1 MILKNVENKENKTAT
16 FQVESDAAEFE
27 SAVNGAYLKNKAS
40 INIPGFRK
48 GKAPRAVV
56 EGMYGAEVFYQD
68 AMDEL
73 APKAFEFGLDES
85 KLRMVGTPSIVDVN
99 VTDDRTASY
108 TFEVTLYPEVTLCQY
123 KGLEAEHKDESVSD
137 EDVDNEL
144 NSVRKR
150 NARMI
155 DIDDRAAELGD
166 TVDIDFDGYLDGERF
181 DGGKA
186 EGYSLEL
193 GSNSFVPGFEDQ
205 VVGMKIGEEK
215 DIDITFPENYTPELA
230 GKAVVFKI
238 KLNGITTP
246 ELPELDD
253 EFAKDVSEFDTLDE
267 YKTSLRGDLEKR
279 KKDEAENDFRA
290 NILKQA
296 VNNLQAEIPECMI
309 LEKVEQTIR
318 DNGAVPA
325 TIAVIGGRLKAG
337 LSHEEIEYLGK
348 TGRGVAKASRR
359 DLPALVA
366 RGADGATTVTTTM
379 IIAHMAGINV
389 FATGGIGGVHRGAE
403 VTMDISADLEELAQT
418 PVMVVCAGAKSILD
432 LGLTLEYLETKGV
445 PVIGYST
452 DELPAFYTR
461 KSGFGVDYRVDS
473 PEELAAMFRAQR
485 ELNYKG
491 GMLVTNPIPEQYAM
505 DKEVIDKAIEQA
517 LAEAKEQHVHG
528 KETTP
533 FLLARVV
540 ELTGGDSLE
549 SNIKLVL
556 NNATVAAKTA
566 AELAK

>member
-85 KLRMVGTPSIVDVN
+85 KLRMVGTPSIIDVN

-108 TFEVTLYPEVTLCQY
+108 TFEVTLYPEVTLGQY
-123 KGLEAEHKDESVSD
+123 KGLEAERKDESVSD

-155 DIDDRAAELGD
+155 DIDDRAAEMGD

-205 VVGMKIGEEK
+205 IVGMKIGEEK

-238 KLNGITTP
+238 KLNGITAP

-267 YKTSLRGDLEKR
+267 YKGSLRENLEKR

-290 NILKQA
+290 NVLKQA
-296 VNNLQAEIPECMI
+296 VNNLKAEIPECMI

-318 DNGAVPA
+318 DYASNFGMTDRSVPLEN
-325 TIAVIGGRLKAG
+325 LKEMMG
-337 LSHEEIEYLGK
+337 LSDEVIENNIRPAAEFQVKTDLLLDKIKDEEKLEVTEEAFNEYLNK
-348 TGRGVAKASRR
+348 VAEDVKAT
-359 DLPALVA
+359 
-366 RGADGATTVTTTM
+366 ADQLKNYFGEAFIKAEQLKEMATNLIVDS
-379 IIAHMAGINV
+379 AKVKA
-389 FATGGIGGVHRGAE
+389 AE
-403 VTMDISADLEELAQT
+403 TEEK
-418 PVMVVCAGAKSILD
+418 PK
-432 LGLTLEYLETKGV
+432 K
-445 PVIGYST
+445 
-452 DELPAFYTR
+452 TR
-461 KSGFGVDYRVDS
+461 KPRA
-473 PEELAAMFRAQR
+473 PKAEKKAEET
-485 ELNYKG
+485 E
-491 GMLVTNPIPEQYAM
+491 T
-505 DKEVIDKAIEQA
+505 
-517 LAEAKEQHVHG
+517 AEA
-528 KETTP
+528 
-533 FLLARVV
+533 
-540 ELTGGDSLE
+540 
-549 SNIKLVL
+549 
-556 NNATVAAKTA
+556 
-566 AELAK
+566 AEPASEEPKAE

>member
-108 TFEVTLYPEVTLCQY
+108 TFEVTLYPEVTLGQY
-123 KGLEAEHKDESVSD
+123 KGLEAERKDESVSD

-144 NSVRKR
+144 SSVRKR

-155 DIDDRAAELGD
+155 DIDDRAAEMGD

-205 VVGMKIGEEK
+205 IVGMKIGEEK
-215 DIDITFPENYTPELA
+215 DINITFPENYTPELA

-267 YKTSLRGDLEKR
+267 YKGSLRENLEKR

-290 NILKQA
+290 NVLKQA
-296 VNNLQAEIPECMI
+296 VNNLKAEIPECMI

-318 DNGAVPA
+318 DYASNFGMTDRSVPLEN
-325 TIAVIGGRLKAG
+325 LKEMMG
-337 LSHEEIEYLGK
+337 LSDEVVENNIRPAAEFQVKTDLLLDKIKDEEKLEVTEEAFNEYLNK
-348 TGRGVAKASRR
+348 VAEDVKAT
-359 DLPALVA
+359 
-366 RGADGATTVTTTM
+366 ADQLKNYFGEAFIKAEQLKEMATNL
-379 IIAHMAGINV
+379 I
-389 FATGGIGGVHRGAE
+389 
-403 VTMDISADLEELAQT
+403 
-418 PVMVVCAGAKSILD
+418 
-432 LGLTLEYLETKGV
+432 
-445 PVIGYST
+445 
-452 DELPAFYTR
+452 
-461 KSGFGVDYRVDS
+461 VDS
-473 PEELAAMFRAQR
+473 AKVKAAEAEEKPKKARKPKAPKA
-485 ELNYKG
+485 E
-491 GMLVTNPIPEQYAM
+491 
-505 DKEVIDKAIEQA
+505 DKAEET
-517 LAEAKEQHVHG
+517 EA
-528 KETTP
+528 
-533 FLLARVV
+533 
-540 ELTGGDSLE
+540 
-549 SNIKLVL
+549 
-556 NNATVAAKTA
+556 A
-566 AELAK
+566 AEEPKAE

>member
-108 TFEVTLYPEVTLCQY
+108 TFEVTLYPEVTLGQY
-123 KGLEAEHKDESVSD
+123 KGLEAERKDESVSD

-205 VVGMKIGEEK
+205 IVGMKIGEEK

-267 YKTSLRGDLEKR
+267 YKTSLRENLEKR

-318 DNGAVPA
+318 DYASNFGMTDRSVPLEN
-325 TIAVIGGRLKAG
+325 LKEMMG
-337 LSHEEIEYLGK
+337 LSDEVVENNIRPAAEFQVKTDLLLDKIKDEEKLEVTEEAFNEYLN
-348 TGRGVAKASRR
+348 KAAE
-359 DLPALVA
+359 DVKAT
-366 RGADGATTVTTTM
+366 ADQLKNYFGEAFIKAEQLKEMATNL
-379 IIAHMAGINV
+379 I
-389 FATGGIGGVHRGAE
+389 
-403 VTMDISADLEELAQT
+403 
-418 PVMVVCAGAKSILD
+418 
-432 LGLTLEYLETKGV
+432 
-445 PVIGYST
+445 
-452 DELPAFYTR
+452 
-461 KSGFGVDYRVDS
+461 VDS
-473 PEELAAMFRAQR
+473 AKVKAAEAEEKPKKARKPKAPKA
-485 ELNYKG
+485 E
-491 GMLVTNPIPEQYAM
+491 
-505 DKEVIDKAIEQA
+505 DKAEET
-517 LAEAKEQHVHG
+517 EA
-528 KETTP
+528 
-533 FLLARVV
+533 
-540 ELTGGDSLE
+540 
-549 SNIKLVL
+549 
-556 NNATVAAKTA
+556 A
-566 AELAK
+566 AEEPKAE

>member
-85 KLRMVGTPSIVDVN
+85 KLRMVGTPSIIDVN

-108 TFEVTLYPEVTLCQY
+108 TFEVTLYPEVTLGQY
-123 KGLEAEHKDESVSD
+123 KGLEAERKDESVSD

-155 DIDDRAAELGD
+155 DIDDRAAEMGD
-166 TVDIDFDGYLDGERF
+166 TVNIDFDGYLDGERF

-205 VVGMKIGEEK
+205 IVGMKIGEEK

-267 YKTSLRGDLEKR
+267 YKGSLRENLEKR

-290 NILKQA
+290 NVLKQA
-296 VNNLQAEIPECMI
+296 VNNLKAEIPECMI

-318 DNGAVPA
+318 DYASNFGMTDRSVPLEN
-325 TIAVIGGRLKAG
+325 LKEMMG
-337 LSHEEIEYLGK
+337 LSDEVVENNIRPAAEFQVKTDLLLDKIKDEEKLEVTEEAFNEYLNK
-348 TGRGVAKASRR
+348 VAEDVKAT
-359 DLPALVA
+359 
-366 RGADGATTVTTTM
+366 ADQLKNYFGEAFIKAEQLKEMATNLIVDS
-379 IIAHMAGINV
+379 AKVKA
-389 FATGGIGGVHRGAE
+389 AE
-403 VTMDISADLEELAQT
+403 TEEK
-418 PVMVVCAGAKSILD
+418 PK
-432 LGLTLEYLETKGV
+432 K
-445 PVIGYST
+445 
-452 DELPAFYTR
+452 TR
-461 KSGFGVDYRVDS
+461 KPRA
-473 PEELAAMFRAQR
+473 PKAEKKAEET
-485 ELNYKG
+485 E
-491 GMLVTNPIPEQYAM
+491 T
-505 DKEVIDKAIEQA
+505 
-517 LAEAKEQHVHG
+517 AEA
-528 KETTP
+528 
-533 FLLARVV
+533 
-540 ELTGGDSLE
+540 
-549 SNIKLVL
+549 
-556 NNATVAAKTA
+556 
-566 AELAK
+566 AEPAEEEPKAE

>member
-108 TFEVTLYPEVTLCQY
+108 TFEVTLYPEVTLGQY
-123 KGLEAEHKDESVSD
+123 KGLEAERKDESVSD

-155 DIDDRAAELGD
+155 DIDDRAAEMGD

-205 VVGMKIGEEK
+205 IVGMKIGEEK

-238 KLNGITTP
+238 KLNGITAP

-267 YKTSLRGDLEKR
+267 YKGSLRENLEKR

-290 NILKQA
+290 NVLKQA
-296 VNNLQAEIPECMI
+296 VNNLKAEIPECMI

-318 DNGAVPA
+318 DYASNFGMTDRSVPLEN
-325 TIAVIGGRLKAG
+325 LKEMMG
-337 LSHEEIEYLGK
+337 LSDEVVENNIRPAAEFQVKTDLLLDKIKDEEKLEVTEEAFNEYLNK
-348 TGRGVAKASRR
+348 VAEDVKAT
-359 DLPALVA
+359 
-366 RGADGATTVTTTM
+366 ADQLKNYFGEAFIKAEQLKEMATNLIVDS
-379 IIAHMAGINV
+379 AKVKA
-389 FATGGIGGVHRGAE
+389 AE
-403 VTMDISADLEELAQT
+403 TEEK
-418 PVMVVCAGAKSILD
+418 PK
-432 LGLTLEYLETKGV
+432 K
-445 PVIGYST
+445 
-452 DELPAFYTR
+452 TR
-461 KSGFGVDYRVDS
+461 KPRA
-473 PEELAAMFRAQR
+473 PKAEKKAEET
-485 ELNYKG
+485 E
-491 GMLVTNPIPEQYAM
+491 T
-505 DKEVIDKAIEQA
+505 
-517 LAEAKEQHVHG
+517 AEA
-528 KETTP
+528 
-533 FLLARVV
+533 
-540 ELTGGDSLE
+540 
-549 SNIKLVL
+549 
-556 NNATVAAKTA
+556 
-566 AELAK
+566 AEPASEEPKAE

>member
-48 GKAPRAVV
+48 GKAPRTVV

-108 TFEVTLYPEVTLCQY
+108 TFEVTLYPEVTLGQY
-123 KGLEAEHKDESVSD
+123 KGLEAERKDESVSD

-205 VVGMKIGEEK
+205 IVGMKIGEEK

-267 YKTSLRGDLEKR
+267 YKTSLRWDLEKR

-318 DNGAVPA
+318 DYASNFGMTDRSVPLEN
-325 TIAVIGGRLKAG
+325 LKEMMG
-337 LSHEEIEYLGK
+337 LSDEVVENNIRPAAEFQVKTDLLLDKIKDEEKL
-348 TGRGVAKASRR
+348 
-359 DLPALVA
+359 
-366 RGADGATTVTTTM
+366 
-379 IIAHMAGINV
+379 
-389 FATGGIGGVHRGAE
+389 E
-403 VTMDISADLEELAQT
+403 VTEEAFNEHLNKVAEDVKATADQLKNYFGEAFIKAEQLKEMATNLIVDSAKVKAAETEEK
-418 PVMVVCAGAKSILD
+418 PK
-432 LGLTLEYLETKGV
+432 K
-445 PVIGYST
+445 
-452 DELPAFYTR
+452 TR
-461 KSGFGVDYRVDS
+461 K
-473 PEELAAMFRAQR
+473 PRAPKA
-485 ELNYKG
+485 E
-491 GMLVTNPIPEQYAM
+491 
-505 DKEVIDKAIEQA
+505 DKAEET
-517 LAEAKEQHVHG
+517 EA
-528 KETTP
+528 
-533 FLLARVV
+533 
-540 ELTGGDSLE
+540 
-549 SNIKLVL
+549 
-556 NNATVAAKTA
+556 A
-566 AELAK
+566 AEEPKAE

>member
-108 TFEVTLYPEVTLCQY
+108 TFEVTLYPEVTLGQY
-123 KGLEAEHKDESVSD
+123 KGLEAERKDESVSD

-155 DIDDRAAELGD
+155 DIDDRAAEMGD

-205 VVGMKIGEEK
+205 IVGMKIGEEK

-238 KLNGITTP
+238 KLNGITAP

-267 YKTSLRGDLEKR
+267 YKGSLRENLEKR

-290 NILKQA
+290 NVLKQA
-296 VNNLQAEIPECMI
+296 VNNLKAEIPECMI

-318 DNGAVPA
+318 DYASNFGMTDRSVPLEN
-325 TIAVIGGRLKAG
+325 LKEMMG
-337 LSHEEIEYLGK
+337 LSDEVVENNIRPAAEFQVKTDLLLDKIKDEEKLEVTEEAFNEYLNK
-348 TGRGVAKASRR
+348 VAEDVKAT
-359 DLPALVA
+359 
-366 RGADGATTVTTTM
+366 ADQLKNYFGEAFIKAEQLKEMATNLIVDS
-379 IIAHMAGINV
+379 AKVKA
-389 FATGGIGGVHRGAE
+389 AE
-403 VTMDISADLEELAQT
+403 TEEK
-418 PVMVVCAGAKSILD
+418 PK
-432 LGLTLEYLETKGV
+432 K
-445 PVIGYST
+445 
-452 DELPAFYTR
+452 TR
-461 KSGFGVDYRVDS
+461 KPRA
-473 PEELAAMFRAQR
+473 PKAEKKAEET
-485 ELNYKG
+485 E
-491 GMLVTNPIPEQYAM
+491 T
-505 DKEVIDKAIEQA
+505 
-517 LAEAKEQHVHG
+517 AEA
-528 KETTP
+528 
-533 FLLARVV
+533 
-540 ELTGGDSLE
+540 
-549 SNIKLVL
+549 
-556 NNATVAAKTA
+556 
-566 AELAK
+566 AEPAEEEPKAE

>member
-85 KLRMVGTPSIVDVN
+85 KLRMVGTPSIIDVN

-108 TFEVTLYPEVTLCQY
+108 TFEVTLYPEVTLGQY
-123 KGLEAEHKDESVSD
+123 KGLEAERKDESVSD

-155 DIDDRAAELGD
+155 DIDDRAAEMGD

-205 VVGMKIGEEK
+205 IVGMKIGEEK
-215 DIDITFPENYTPELA
+215 NIDITFPENYTPELA

-267 YKTSLRGDLEKR
+267 YKGSLRENLEKR

-290 NILKQA
+290 NVLKQA
-296 VNNLQAEIPECMI
+296 VNNLKAEIPECMI

-318 DNGAVPA
+318 DYASNFGMTDRSVPFES
-325 TIAVIGGRLKAG
+325 LKEMMG
-337 LSHEEIEYLGK
+337 LSDEVVENNIRPAAEFQVKTDLLLDKIKDEEKLEVTEEAFNEYLDK
-348 TGRGVAKASRR
+348 VAEDVKAT
-359 DLPALVA
+359 
-366 RGADGATTVTTTM
+366 ADQLKNYFGEAFIKAEQLKEMATNLIVDS
-379 IIAHMAGINV
+379 AKVKA
-389 FATGGIGGVHRGAE
+389 AE
-403 VTMDISADLEELAQT
+403 TEEK
-418 PVMVVCAGAKSILD
+418 PK
-432 LGLTLEYLETKGV
+432 K
-445 PVIGYST
+445 
-452 DELPAFYTR
+452 TR
-461 KSGFGVDYRVDS
+461 KPRA
-473 PEELAAMFRAQR
+473 PKAEKKAEET
-485 ELNYKG
+485 E
-491 GMLVTNPIPEQYAM
+491 T
-505 DKEVIDKAIEQA
+505 
-517 LAEAKEQHVHG
+517 AEA
-528 KETTP
+528 
-533 FLLARVV
+533 
-540 ELTGGDSLE
+540 
-549 SNIKLVL
+549 
-556 NNATVAAKTA
+556 
-566 AELAK
+566 AEPAEEEPKAE

>member
-108 TFEVTLYPEVTLCQY
+108 TFEVTLYPEVTLGQY
-123 KGLEAEHKDESVSD
+123 KGLEAERKDESVSD

-205 VVGMKIGEEK
+205 IVGMKIGEEK

-267 YKTSLRGDLEKR
+267 YKTSLREDLEKR
-279 KKDEAENDFRA
+279 RKDEAENDFRA

-318 DNGAVPA
+318 DYASNFGMTDRSVPLEN
-325 TIAVIGGRLKAG
+325 LKEMMG
-337 LSHEEIEYLGK
+337 LSDEVVENNIRPAAEFQVKTDLLLDKIKDEEKLEVTEEAFNEYLNK
-348 TGRGVAKASRR
+348 VSEDVKAT
-359 DLPALVA
+359 
-366 RGADGATTVTTTM
+366 ADQLKNYFGEAFIKAEQLKEMATNL
-379 IIAHMAGINV
+379 I
-389 FATGGIGGVHRGAE
+389 
-403 VTMDISADLEELAQT
+403 
-418 PVMVVCAGAKSILD
+418 
-432 LGLTLEYLETKGV
+432 
-445 PVIGYST
+445 
-452 DELPAFYTR
+452 
-461 KSGFGVDYRVDS
+461 VDS
-473 PEELAAMFRAQR
+473 A
-485 ELNYKG
+485 K
-491 GMLVTNPIPEQYAM
+491 V
-505 DKEVIDKAIEQA
+505 KA
-517 LAEAKEQHVHG
+517 AEA
-528 KETTP
+528 ETEEKP
-533 FLLARVV
+533 KKARKPRAPKA
-540 ELTGGDSLE
+540 E
-549 SNIKLVL
+549 K
-556 NNATVAAKTA
+556 A
-566 AELAK
+566 AEETENAEAAEPAAEEPKAE

>member
-108 TFEVTLYPEVTLCQY
+108 TFEVTLYPEVTLGQY
-123 KGLEAEHKDESVSD
+123 KGLEAERKDESVSD

-205 VVGMKIGEEK
+205 IVGMKIGEEK

-267 YKTSLRGDLEKR
+267 YKTSLRENLEKR

-318 DNGAVPA
+318 DYASNFGMTDRSVSLEN
-325 TIAVIGGRLKAG
+325 LKEMMG
-337 LSHEEIEYLGK
+337 LSDEVVENNIRPAAEFQVKTDLLLDKIKDEEKLEVTEEAFNEYLN
-348 TGRGVAKASRR
+348 KAAE
-359 DLPALVA
+359 DVKAT
-366 RGADGATTVTTTM
+366 ADQLKNYFGEAFIKAEQLKEMATNL
-379 IIAHMAGINV
+379 I
-389 FATGGIGGVHRGAE
+389 
-403 VTMDISADLEELAQT
+403 
-418 PVMVVCAGAKSILD
+418 
-432 LGLTLEYLETKGV
+432 
-445 PVIGYST
+445 
-452 DELPAFYTR
+452 
-461 KSGFGVDYRVDS
+461 VDS
-473 PEELAAMFRAQR
+473 AKVKAAEAEEKPKKARKPKAPKA
-485 ELNYKG
+485 E
-491 GMLVTNPIPEQYAM
+491 
-505 DKEVIDKAIEQA
+505 DKAEET
-517 LAEAKEQHVHG
+517 EA
-528 KETTP
+528 
-533 FLLARVV
+533 
-540 ELTGGDSLE
+540 
-549 SNIKLVL
+549 
-556 NNATVAAKTA
+556 A
-566 AELAK
+566 AEEPKAE

>member
-108 TFEVTLYPEVTLCQY
+108 TFEVTLYPEVTLGQY
-123 KGLEAEHKDESVSD
+123 KGLEAERKDESVSD

-155 DIDDRAAELGD
+155 DIDDRAAEMGD

-205 VVGMKIGEEK
+205 IVGMKIGEEK

-267 YKTSLRGDLEKR
+267 YKGSLRENLEKR
-279 KKDEAENDFRA
+279 RKDEAENDFRA
-290 NILKQA
+290 NVLKQA
-296 VNNLQAEIPECMI
+296 VNNLKAEIPECMI

-318 DNGAVPA
+318 DYASNFGMTDRSVPLEN
-325 TIAVIGGRLKAG
+325 LKEMMG
-337 LSHEEIEYLGK
+337 LSDEVVENNIRPAAEFQVKTDLLLDKIKDEEKLEVTEEAFNEYLNK
-348 TGRGVAKASRR
+348 VAEDVKAT
-359 DLPALVA
+359 
-366 RGADGATTVTTTM
+366 ADQLKNYFGEAFIKAEQLKEMATNL
-379 IIAHMAGINV
+379 I
-389 FATGGIGGVHRGAE
+389 
-403 VTMDISADLEELAQT
+403 
-418 PVMVVCAGAKSILD
+418 
-432 LGLTLEYLETKGV
+432 
-445 PVIGYST
+445 
-452 DELPAFYTR
+452 
-461 KSGFGVDYRVDS
+461 VDS
-473 PEELAAMFRAQR
+473 A
-485 ELNYKG
+485 K
-491 GMLVTNPIPEQYAM
+491 V
-505 DKEVIDKAIEQA
+505 KA
-517 LAEAKEQHVHG
+517 AEA
-528 KETTP
+528 ETEEKP
-533 FLLARVV
+533 KKARKPRAPKA
-540 ELTGGDSLE
+540 E
-549 SNIKLVL
+549 K
-556 NNATVAAKTA
+556 A
-566 AELAK
+566 AEETENAEAAEPAAEEPKAE

>member
-85 KLRMVGTPSIVDVN
+85 KLRMVGTPSIIDVN

-108 TFEVTLYPEVTLCQY
+108 TFEVTLYPEVTLGQY
-123 KGLEAEHKDESVSD
+123 KGLEAERKDESVSD

-155 DIDDRAAELGD
+155 DIDDRAAEMGD

-205 VVGMKIGEEK
+205 IVGMKIGEEK

-267 YKTSLRGDLEKR
+267 YKGSLRENLEKR

-290 NILKQA
+290 NVLKQA
-296 VNNLQAEIPECMI
+296 VNNLKAEIPECMI

-318 DNGAVPA
+318 DYASNFGMTDRSVPLEN
-325 TIAVIGGRLKAG
+325 LKEMMG
-337 LSHEEIEYLGK
+337 LSDEVVENNIRPAAEFQVKTDLLLDKIKDEEKLEVTEEAFNEYLNK
-348 TGRGVAKASRR
+348 VAEDVKAT
-359 DLPALVA
+359 
-366 RGADGATTVTTTM
+366 ADQLKNYFGEAFIKAEQLKEMATNLIVDS
-379 IIAHMAGINV
+379 AKVKA
-389 FATGGIGGVHRGAE
+389 AE
-403 VTMDISADLEELAQT
+403 TEEK
-418 PVMVVCAGAKSILD
+418 PK
-432 LGLTLEYLETKGV
+432 K
-445 PVIGYST
+445 
-452 DELPAFYTR
+452 TR
-461 KSGFGVDYRVDS
+461 KPRA
-473 PEELAAMFRAQR
+473 PKAEKKAEET
-485 ELNYKG
+485 E
-491 GMLVTNPIPEQYAM
+491 
-505 DKEVIDKAIEQA
+505 
-517 LAEAKEQHVHG
+517 
-528 KETTP
+528 
-533 FLLARVV
+533 
-540 ELTGGDSLE
+540 
-549 SNIKLVL
+549 
-556 NNATVAAKTA
+556 TA
-566 AELAK
+566 AEEPKAE

>member
-73 APKAFEFGLDES
+73 APKAFEYGLDES
-85 KLRMVGTPSIVDVN
+85 KLRMVGTPSIIDVN

-108 TFEVTLYPEVTLCQY
+108 TFEVTLYPEVTLGQY
-123 KGLEAEHKDESVSD
+123 KGLEAERKDESVSD

-155 DIDDRAAELGD
+155 DIDDRAAEMGD

-205 VVGMKIGEEK
+205 IVGMKIGEEK

-267 YKTSLRGDLEKR
+267 YKGSLRENLEKR

-290 NILKQA
+290 NVLKQA
-296 VNNLQAEIPECMI
+296 VNNLKAEIPECMI

-318 DNGAVPA
+318 DYASNFGMTDRSVPLEN
-325 TIAVIGGRLKAG
+325 LKEMMG
-337 LSHEEIEYLGK
+337 LSDEVVENNIRPAAEFQVKTDLLLDKIKDEEKLEVTEEAFNEYLN
-348 TGRGVAKASRR
+348 KAAE
-359 DLPALVA
+359 DVKAT
-366 RGADGATTVTTTM
+366 ADQLKNYFGEAFIKAEQLKEMATNL
-379 IIAHMAGINV
+379 I
-389 FATGGIGGVHRGAE
+389 
-403 VTMDISADLEELAQT
+403 
-418 PVMVVCAGAKSILD
+418 
-432 LGLTLEYLETKGV
+432 
-445 PVIGYST
+445 
-452 DELPAFYTR
+452 
-461 KSGFGVDYRVDS
+461 VDS
-473 PEELAAMFRAQR
+473 AKVKAAEAEEKPKKARKPKAPKA
-485 ELNYKG
+485 E
-491 GMLVTNPIPEQYAM
+491 
-505 DKEVIDKAIEQA
+505 DKAEET
-517 LAEAKEQHVHG
+517 EA
-528 KETTP
+528 
-533 FLLARVV
+533 
-540 ELTGGDSLE
+540 
-549 SNIKLVL
+549 
-556 NNATVAAKTA
+556 A
-566 AELAK
+566 AEEPKAE

>member
-108 TFEVTLYPEVTLCQY
+108 TFEVTLYPEVTLGQY
-123 KGLEAEHKDESVSD
+123 KGLEAERKDESVSD

-267 YKTSLRGDLEKR
+267 YKTSLRWDLEKR

-318 DNGAVPA
+318 DYASNFGMTDRSVPLEN
-325 TIAVIGGRLKAG
+325 LKEMMG
-337 LSHEEIEYLGK
+337 LSDEVVENNIRPAAEFQVKTDLLLDKIKDEEKLEVTEEAFNEYLNK
-348 TGRGVAKASRR
+348 VAEDVKAT
-359 DLPALVA
+359 
-366 RGADGATTVTTTM
+366 ADQLKNYFGEAFIKAEQLKEMATNL
-379 IIAHMAGINV
+379 I
-389 FATGGIGGVHRGAE
+389 
-403 VTMDISADLEELAQT
+403 
-418 PVMVVCAGAKSILD
+418 
-432 LGLTLEYLETKGV
+432 
-445 PVIGYST
+445 
-452 DELPAFYTR
+452 
-461 KSGFGVDYRVDS
+461 VDS
-473 PEELAAMFRAQR
+473 AKVKAAEAEEKPKKARKPKAPKA
-485 ELNYKG
+485 E
-491 GMLVTNPIPEQYAM
+491 
-505 DKEVIDKAIEQA
+505 DKAEET
-517 LAEAKEQHVHG
+517 EA
-528 KETTP
+528 
-533 FLLARVV
+533 
-540 ELTGGDSLE
+540 
-549 SNIKLVL
+549 
-556 NNATVAAKTA
+556 A
-566 AELAK
+566 AEEPKAE

>member
-1 MILKNVENKENKTAT
+1 
-16 FQVESDAAEFE
+16 
-27 SAVNGAYLKNKAS
+27 
-40 INIPGFRK
+40 
-48 GKAPRAVV
+48 
-56 EGMYGAEVFYQD
+56 
-68 AMDEL
+68 
-73 APKAFEFGLDES
+73 
-85 KLRMVGTPSIVDVN
+85 MVGTPSIVDVN

-108 TFEVTLYPEVTLCQY
+108 TFEVTLYPEVTLGQY
-123 KGLEAEHKDESVSD
+123 KGLESERKDESVSD

-155 DIDDRAAELGD
+155 DIDDRAAEMGD

-267 YKTSLRGDLEKR
+267 YKASLRGDLEKR

-318 DNGAVPA
+318 DYASNFGMTDRSVPLEN
-325 TIAVIGGRLKAG
+325 LKEMMG
-337 LSHEEIEYLGK
+337 LSDEVVENNIRPAAEFQVKTDLLLEAIKEEEKL
-348 TGRGVAKASRR
+348 
-359 DLPALVA
+359 
-366 RGADGATTVTTTM
+366 
-379 IIAHMAGINV
+379 
-389 FATGGIGGVHRGAE
+389 E
-403 VTMDISADLEELAQT
+403 VTEEAFEEYVKKVADDVKATVEQMKNYFGEEFMKEEQLKEMATNVMIDSAKVKT
-418 PVMVVCAGAKSILD
+418 
-432 LGLTLEYLETKGV
+432 
-445 PVIGYST
+445 
-452 DELPAFYTR
+452 
-461 KSGFGVDYRVDS
+461 
-473 PEELAAMFRAQR
+473 
-485 ELNYKG
+485 
-491 GMLVTNPIPEQYAM
+491 
-505 DKEVIDKAIEQA
+505 
-517 LAEAKEQHVHG
+517 AEAK
-528 KETTP
+528 
-533 FLLARVV
+533 
-540 ELTGGDSLE
+540 
-549 SNIKLVL
+549 
-556 NNATVAAKTA
+556 
-566 AELAK
+566 AE

>member
-85 KLRMVGTPSIVDVN
+85 KLRMVGTPSIIDVN

-108 TFEVTLYPEVTLCQY
+108 TFEVTLYPEVTLGQY
-123 KGLEAEHKDESVSD
+123 KGLEAERKDESVSD

-155 DIDDRAAELGD
+155 DIDDRAAEMGD

-205 VVGMKIGEEK
+205 IVGMKIGEEK
-215 DIDITFPENYTPELA
+215 DINITFPENYTPELA

-238 KLNGITTP
+238 KLNGITAP

-267 YKTSLRGDLEKR
+267 YKGSLRENLEKR

-290 NILKQA
+290 NVLKQA
-296 VNNLQAEIPECMI
+296 VNNLKAEIPECMI

-318 DNGAVPA
+318 DYASNFGMTDRSVPLEN
-325 TIAVIGGRLKAG
+325 LKEMMG
-337 LSHEEIEYLGK
+337 LSDEVVENNIRPAAEFQVKTDLLLDKIKDEEKLEVTEEAFNEYLNK
-348 TGRGVAKASRR
+348 VAEDVKAT
-359 DLPALVA
+359 
-366 RGADGATTVTTTM
+366 ADQLKNYFGEAFIKAEQLKEMATNLIVDS
-379 IIAHMAGINV
+379 AKVKA
-389 FATGGIGGVHRGAE
+389 AE
-403 VTMDISADLEELAQT
+403 TEEK
-418 PVMVVCAGAKSILD
+418 PK
-432 LGLTLEYLETKGV
+432 K
-445 PVIGYST
+445 
-452 DELPAFYTR
+452 TR
-461 KSGFGVDYRVDS
+461 KPRA
-473 PEELAAMFRAQR
+473 PKAEKKAEET
-485 ELNYKG
+485 E
-491 GMLVTNPIPEQYAM
+491 T
-505 DKEVIDKAIEQA
+505 
-517 LAEAKEQHVHG
+517 AEA
-528 KETTP
+528 
-533 FLLARVV
+533 
-540 ELTGGDSLE
+540 
-549 SNIKLVL
+549 
-556 NNATVAAKTA
+556 
-566 AELAK
+566 AEPASEEPKAE

>member
-108 TFEVTLYPEVTLCQY
+108 TFEVTLYPEVTLGQY
-123 KGLEAEHKDESVSD
+123 KGLEAERKDESVSD

-155 DIDDRAAELGD
+155 DIDDRAAEMGD

-205 VVGMKIGEEK
+205 IVGMKIGEEK

-267 YKTSLRGDLEKR
+267 YKGSLRENLEKR

-290 NILKQA
+290 NVLKQA
-296 VNNLQAEIPECMI
+296 VNNLKAEIPECMI

-318 DNGAVPA
+318 DYASNFGMTDRSVPLEN
-325 TIAVIGGRLKAG
+325 LKEMMG
-337 LSHEEIEYLGK
+337 LSDEVVENNIRPAAEFQVKTDLLLDKIKDEEKLEVTEEAFNEYLNK
-348 TGRGVAKASRR
+348 VAEDVKAT
-359 DLPALVA
+359 
-366 RGADGATTVTTTM
+366 ADQLKNYFGEAFIKAEQLKEMATNL
-379 IIAHMAGINV
+379 I
-389 FATGGIGGVHRGAE
+389 
-403 VTMDISADLEELAQT
+403 
-418 PVMVVCAGAKSILD
+418 
-432 LGLTLEYLETKGV
+432 
-445 PVIGYST
+445 
-452 DELPAFYTR
+452 
-461 KSGFGVDYRVDS
+461 VDS
-473 PEELAAMFRAQR
+473 AKVKAAETETEEKPKKARKPRA
-485 ELNYKG
+485 
-491 GMLVTNPIPEQYAM
+491 P
-505 DKEVIDKAIEQA
+505 KAEKKA
-517 LAEAKEQHVHG
+517 EETETAEAAE
-528 KETTP
+528 P
-533 FLLARVV
+533 
-540 ELTGGDSLE
+540 
-549 SNIKLVL
+549 
-556 NNATVAAKTA
+556 A
-566 AELAK
+566 AEEPKAE

>member
-108 TFEVTLYPEVTLCQY
+108 TFEVTLYPEVTLGQY
-123 KGLEAEHKDESVSD
+123 KGLEAERKDESVSD

-155 DIDDRAAELGD
+155 DIDDRAAEMGD

-267 YKTSLRGDLEKR
+267 YKASLRVDLEKR

-309 LEKVEQTIR
+309 LEKVEQIIR
-318 DNGAVPA
+318 DYASNFGMTDRSVPLEN
-325 TIAVIGGRLKAG
+325 LKEMMG
-337 LSHEEIEYLGK
+337 LSDEVVENNIRPAAEFQVKTDLLLDKIKDEEKLEVTEEAFNEYLNK
-348 TGRGVAKASRR
+348 VAEDVKAT
-359 DLPALVA
+359 
-366 RGADGATTVTTTM
+366 ADQLKNYFGEAFIKAEQLKEMATNL
-379 IIAHMAGINV
+379 I
-389 FATGGIGGVHRGAE
+389 
-403 VTMDISADLEELAQT
+403 
-418 PVMVVCAGAKSILD
+418 
-432 LGLTLEYLETKGV
+432 
-445 PVIGYST
+445 
-452 DELPAFYTR
+452 
-461 KSGFGVDYRVDS
+461 VDS
-473 PEELAAMFRAQR
+473 AKVKAAEAEEKPKKARKPKAPKA
-485 ELNYKG
+485 E
-491 GMLVTNPIPEQYAM
+491 
-505 DKEVIDKAIEQA
+505 DKAEET
-517 LAEAKEQHVHG
+517 EA
-528 KETTP
+528 
-533 FLLARVV
+533 
-540 ELTGGDSLE
+540 
-549 SNIKLVL
+549 
-556 NNATVAAKTA
+556 A
-566 AELAK
+566 AEEPKAE

>member
-108 TFEVTLYPEVTLCQY
+108 TFEVTLYPEVTLGQY
-123 KGLEAEHKDESVSD
+123 KGLEAERKDESVSD

-155 DIDDRAAELGD
+155 DIDDRAAEMGD

-205 VVGMKIGEEK
+205 IVGMKIGEEK
-215 DIDITFPENYTPELA
+215 DIDVTFPENYTPELA

-267 YKTSLRGDLEKR
+267 YKGSLRENLEKR
-279 KKDEAENDFRA
+279 RKDEAENDFRA
-290 NILKQA
+290 NVLKQA
-296 VNNLQAEIPECMI
+296 VNNLKAEIPECMI

-318 DNGAVPA
+318 DYASNFGMTDRSVPLES
-325 TIAVIGGRLKAG
+325 LKEMMG
-337 LSHEEIEYLGK
+337 LSDEVVENNIRPAAEFQVKTDLLLDKIKDEEKLEVTEEAFNEYLDK
-348 TGRGVAKASRR
+348 VAEDVKAT
-359 DLPALVA
+359 
-366 RGADGATTVTTTM
+366 ADQLKNYFGEAFIKAEQLKEMATNLIVDS
-379 IIAHMAGINV
+379 AKVKA
-389 FATGGIGGVHRGAE
+389 AE
-403 VTMDISADLEELAQT
+403 TEEK
-418 PVMVVCAGAKSILD
+418 PK
-432 LGLTLEYLETKGV
+432 K
-445 PVIGYST
+445 
-452 DELPAFYTR
+452 TR
-461 KSGFGVDYRVDS
+461 KPRA
-473 PEELAAMFRAQR
+473 PKAEKKAEET
-485 ELNYKG
+485 E
-491 GMLVTNPIPEQYAM
+491 T
-505 DKEVIDKAIEQA
+505 
-517 LAEAKEQHVHG
+517 AEA
-528 KETTP
+528 
-533 FLLARVV
+533 
-540 ELTGGDSLE
+540 
-549 SNIKLVL
+549 
-556 NNATVAAKTA
+556 
-566 AELAK
+566 AEPAEEEPKAE

>member
-85 KLRMVGTPSIVDVN
+85 KLRMVGTPSIIDVN

-108 TFEVTLYPEVTLCQY
+108 TFEVTLYPEVTLGQY
-123 KGLEAEHKDESVSD
+123 KGLEAERKDESVSD

-155 DIDDRAAELGD
+155 DIDDRAAEMGD

-205 VVGMKIGEEK
+205 IVGMKIGEEK

-238 KLNGITTP
+238 KLNGITSP

-267 YKTSLRGDLEKR
+267 YKGSLRENLEKR

-290 NILKQA
+290 NVLKQA
-296 VNNLQAEIPECMI
+296 VNNLKAEIPECMI

-318 DNGAVPA
+318 DYASNFGMTDRSVPLEN
-325 TIAVIGGRLKAG
+325 LKEMMG
-337 LSHEEIEYLGK
+337 LSDEVVEKNIRPAAEFQVKTDLLLDKIKDEEKLEVTKEAFNEYLNK
-348 TGRGVAKASRR
+348 VAEDVKAT
-359 DLPALVA
+359 
-366 RGADGATTVTTTM
+366 ADQLKNYFGEAFIKAEQLKEMATNLIVDS
-379 IIAHMAGINV
+379 AKVKA
-389 FATGGIGGVHRGAE
+389 AE
-403 VTMDISADLEELAQT
+403 TEEK
-418 PVMVVCAGAKSILD
+418 PK
-432 LGLTLEYLETKGV
+432 K
-445 PVIGYST
+445 
-452 DELPAFYTR
+452 TR
-461 KSGFGVDYRVDS
+461 KPRA
-473 PEELAAMFRAQR
+473 PKAEKKAEET
-485 ELNYKG
+485 E
-491 GMLVTNPIPEQYAM
+491 T
-505 DKEVIDKAIEQA
+505 
-517 LAEAKEQHVHG
+517 AEA
-528 KETTP
+528 
-533 FLLARVV
+533 
-540 ELTGGDSLE
+540 
-549 SNIKLVL
+549 
-556 NNATVAAKTA
+556 
-566 AELAK
+566 AEPASEEPKAE